1 MTKIQHIL
9 FDLDDTLYA
18 GASQLFEE
26 VRCNIQQWIHQRL
39 EISLEAASD
48 LSHEYYTAYGTTM
61 NGLLRHHPH
70 VDIDD
75 YLAAVHRVDVTQY
88 LSPHPELAAM
98 LHRLEAPKAVFTNGV
113 TEWAER
119 ILAQLDVRPHFE
131 RIIDVRAVGYHGKPY
146 PAAYERALEILGTT
160 GEACIFIE
168 DQPRNLQAAADFGM
182 RTVLVR
188 RDATP
193 EEKESVEF
201 AVDHILETELILQR
215 LLRNGSTDSEPNQ
228 R

>member
-1 MTKIQHIL
+1 MTNIEYIL

-18 GASQLFEE
+18 GASPLFEE
-26 VRCNIQQWIHQRL
+26 VRRNIQHWLHRRL
-39 EISLEAASD
+39 DISLEAASD

-75 YLAAVHRVDVTQY
+75 YLAAVHRVDVAQY

-98 LHRLEAPKAVFTNGV
+98 LRRLEARKAIFTNGI

-131 RIIDVRAVGYHGKPY
+131 HIIDVRAVGYQGKPY
-146 PAAYERALEILGTT
+146 PAAYEKALNILGTT
-160 GEACIFIE
+160 GDACIFIE

-182 RTVLVR
+182 RTILVR

-193 EEKESVEF
+193 EEKEGVEF
-201 AVDHILETELILQR
+201 AVDHILETEPILQR
-215 LLRNGSTDSEPNQ
+215 LLRNGSPDADLNQ
-228 R
+228 